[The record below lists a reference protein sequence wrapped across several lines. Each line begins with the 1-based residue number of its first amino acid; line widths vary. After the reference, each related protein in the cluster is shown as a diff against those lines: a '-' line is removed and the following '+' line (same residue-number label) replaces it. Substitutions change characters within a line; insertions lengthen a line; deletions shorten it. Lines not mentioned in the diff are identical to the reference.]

1 VIPALRGAR
10 SALAVLLVGLAWV
23 LLTPLLRLVIV
34 PGARLLPGRRV
45 HLVSFYMRL
54 ISRVTFG
61 LLRMGGARFRREGV
75 LPTDSPVAVVANHQS
90 LLDIMQITLLAR
102 PFAPAFVTRTRYE
115 RFVPHVSA
123 CIRLLGCPMVD
134 PKGDSLGAVRTIRRA
149 ARELSHGLLIF
160 PEGHRSRD
168 GKVRPFR
175 TAGVEAMLRA
185 QNVPVYVVVNDGL
198 WHTPRLVDNLFRI
211 HRIDAWSA
219 VYGPFQI
226 PGDKSEIPAFVQ
238 RLREEIVARLAGH
251 RTAEAKASTA
261 GTPILLATGITARQ
275 PFEPTRGER
284 ERRAGSVPARTP
296 RNP

>member
-1 VIPALRGAR
+1 VIAALRGAR

-23 LLTPLLRLVIV
+23 LLTPFLRLVIV
-34 PGARLLPGRRV
+34 PGSRLLPGRRL
-45 HLVSFYMRL
+45 HLVSVYMRL

-61 LLRMGGARFRREGV
+61 LLRMGGARFRREGA
-75 LPTDSPVAVVANHQS
+75 LPTDSAVAVVANHQS

-123 CIRLLGCPMVD
+123 CVRLLSCPMID
-134 PKGDSLGAVRTIRRA
+134 PRRDRLGAVRTIRRA

-168 GKVRPFR
+168 GEVQPFR
-175 TAGVEAMLRA
+175 AVGVEAMLRA
-185 QNVPVYVVVNDGL
+185 KSMPVYIVVNDGL
-198 WHTPRLVDNLFRI
+198 WHAPRLVDNLFRI

-226 PGDKSEIPAFVQ
+226 PEDESEIPAFVQ
-238 RLREEIVARLAGH
+238 RLRAEIVARLAGH
-251 RTAEAKASTA
+251 RAAEDDLRSEVRTA
-261 GTPILLATGITARQ
+261 GRRIRRATAITARR
-275 PFEPTRGER
+275 PWGPIRGER
-284 ERRAGSVPARTP
+284 EGTP
-296 RNP
+296 PSD